1 MEFGFGTSNT
11 DEKTYSVAEIN
22 KEARSLLESAFAGV
36 WLEAEVSEATVA
48 RSGHIYFKL
57 ADPGGKASIDA
68 VMWRGGA
75 MRYGSRIEQGVKI
88 RCHGRVTLYEAGGRY
103 QIVAD
108 RVDEAGE
115 GLKAKA
121 LAELRA
127 KLEAQGLF
135 AAERKRPLPY
145 IPARVGVVTSRTGAA
160 VRDIIKVASRR
171 FPSRIVVAHAS
182 VQGKG
187 AASEIIRGLD
197 LVSGQPGVEVVII
210 GRGGGSSEDLDAFND
225 EELVRAIAR
234 CPVPVI
240 SAVGHEVDVT
250 LADLVA
256 DRRAATPSEAA
267 ELAVPEMEKLSSR
280 LDEVSLGLQTAFAH
294 GMSRRREK
302 LGRVLGDMKARDPRT
317 RLRAGLEALARSREV
332 LARWPDRVL
341 FRSRGDLAAA
351 GEGLYRWPQPA
362 MARARGDLGQI
373 VARLQVLSPLASLER
388 GYAVIRRADDGA
400 IVKSPEQAPTGTN
413 LKLTVARGEISA
425 RVMKDTEDN
434 SR

>member
-115 GLKAKA
+115 GIKARA

-145 IPARVGVVTSRTGAA
+145 IPARVGVVTSRSGAA

-187 AASEIIRGLD
+187 AASEIVRGLD

-267 ELAVPEMEKLSSR
+267 ELAVPEMEKLSFR

-362 MARARGDLGQI
+362 MATARGDLGQV

-388 GYAVIRRADDGA
+388 GYAVVRRADDGA

-425 RVMKDTEDN
+425 RVVKDTEEN